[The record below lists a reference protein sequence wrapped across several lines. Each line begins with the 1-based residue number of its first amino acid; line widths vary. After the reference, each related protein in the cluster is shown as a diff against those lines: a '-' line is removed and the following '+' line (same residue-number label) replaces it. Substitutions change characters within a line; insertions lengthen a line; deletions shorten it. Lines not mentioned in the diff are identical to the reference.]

1 MTDLSAAAAEAATTR
16 PLVVRARAIL
26 LKPKEEWP
34 VIAAEPDDAA
44 GLFTRY
50 AMPLAAIGPVATFL
64 HGQLFGYG
72 MLGITWRPSLLGGL
86 ASMVVTYAIALA
98 GLFVL
103 ALIVENL
110 APRFEGEASRPL
122 ALKLAVYG
130 ATASF
135 LAGIFNL
142 LPGLGILGLLG
153 LYSFY
158 LFYTGASPLMKVP
171 EAKAL
176 SFTAVTLVC
185 AIVLSLVVGAVAAP
199 VMHLFGGGPGMA
211 DSGEVSGKLAVPGVG
226 AIDVDKMKAASAQM
240 EADSK
245 KPPIPAAQL
254 QALLPTAIGAYQRTA
269 TESNGAGVIGSSAE
283 GTYTAADR
291 SFTLRIVD
299 MAALGGLAGM
309 GAALGVEQSKQDGS
323 GYEKTGT
330 VDGHMQTEAWHPGEH
345 SGKFGVVLGRFSVEA
360 EGSAQSID
368 ELRQAVSTVDQG
380 RLVALGS

>member
-1 MTDLSAAAAEAATTR
+1 MTELSAAATS
-16 PLVVRARAIL
+16 PLVARAKAII

-34 VIAAEPDDAA
+34 VIAAEPDDTS

-50 AMPLAAIGPVATFL
+50 AVPLAAIGPVANFL

-72 MLGITWRPSLLGGL
+72 MMGITWRPSLLGGL
-86 ASMVVTYAIALA
+86 ASMVTTYAISLI

-110 APRFEGEASRPL
+110 APRFDGEASRPR

-142 LPGLGILGLLG
+142 LPGLGMLSLLG

-176 SFTAVTLVC
+176 SFTAVTVVC

-199 VMHLFGGGPGMA
+199 VMHLFGGAPGMS
-211 DSGEVSGKLAVPGVG
+211 DSGEVSGKLTVPGVG

-254 QALLPTAIGAYQRTA
+254 QALLPTSIGAYQRTA
-269 TESNGAGVIGSSAE
+269 TESNGAGAIGSTAE
-283 GTYTAADR
+283 GTYVAGDK

-309 GAALGVEQSKQDGS
+309 GAALGVEQNREDAS

-330 VDGHMQTEAWHPGEH
+330 VDGHMQTEAWRPGEH

-360 EGSAQSID
+360 EGSAQSVD
-368 ELRQAVSTVDQG
+368 ELKQAVSTVDQG
-380 RLVALGS
+380 RLAALGS

>member
-1 MTDLSAAAAEAATTR
+1 MTELSAATS
-16 PLVVRARAIL
+16 PLVARAKAIL

-34 VIAAEPDDAA
+34 VIAAEPDDTS

-50 AMPLAAIGPVATFL
+50 AVPWAAIGPVANVL

-72 MLGITWRPSLLGGL
+72 MMGITWRPSLLGGL
-86 ASMVVTYAIALA
+86 ASMVTTYAISLI

-110 APRFEGEASRPL
+110 APRFDGEASRPR

-142 LPGLGILGLLG
+142 LPGLGMLSLLG

-176 SFTAVTLVC
+176 SFTAVTVVC

-199 VMHLFGGGPGMA
+199 VMHLFGGAPGMS
-211 DSGEVSGKLAVPGVG
+211 DSGEVSGKLTVPGVG
-226 AIDVDKMKAASAQM
+226 SLDVDKMKAASAQM

-269 TESNGAGVIGSSAE
+269 TESNGAGVVGSSAE
-283 GTYTAADR
+283 GTYVAGDR

-299 MAALGGLAGM
+299 MAALGGIAGM
-309 GAALGVEQSKQDGS
+309 GAALGVEQNREDAS

-330 VDGHMQTEAWHPGEH
+330 VDGHMQTEAWRPGEH

-360 EGSAQSID
+360 EGSAQSVD
-368 ELRQAVSTVDQG
+368 ELKQAVSTVDQG
-380 RLVALGS
+380 RLAALGS

>member
-1 MTDLSAAAAEAATTR
+1 MTDLSAAAAS
-16 PLVVRARAIL
+16 PLVARAKAIV
-26 LKPKEEWP
+26 LKPREEWP
-34 VIAAEPDDAA
+34 VIAAEPDDTS

-50 AMPLAAIGPVATFL
+50 AMPLAAIGPVAAFL

-72 MLGITWRPSLLGGL
+72 MFGITWRPSLLGGL
-86 ASMVVTYAIALA
+86 ASMVTTYAISLV

-110 APRFEGEASRPL
+110 APRFDGEASRPR

-142 LPGLGILGLLG
+142 LPGLGMLGLLG

-176 SFTAVTLVC
+176 SFTAVTVVC

-199 VMHLFGGGPGMA
+199 VMHLFGGAPGMA
-211 DSGEVSGKLAVPGVG
+211 DGGEVSGKLTVPGVG
-226 AIDVDKMKAASAQM
+226 SVDVDRMKAASAQM

-245 KPPIPAAQL
+245 KPPVPAAQL

-269 TESNGAGVIGSSAE
+269 TESNGAGVIGSTAE
-283 GTYTAADR
+283 GTYTAGDR
-291 SFTLRIVD
+291 SFTLRIID
-299 MAALGGLAGM
+299 MAALGGIAGI
-309 GAALGVEQSKQDGS
+309 GAAMGVEQNREDAS

-330 VDGHMQTEAWHPGEH
+330 VDGHMQTEAWRPGEH

-360 EGSAQSID
+360 EGSAQSVD
-368 ELRQAVSTVDQG
+368 ELKQAVGSIDQS
-380 RLVALGS
+380 RLAALGS

>member
-1 MTDLSAAAAEAATTR
+1 MTDLSAAAAS
-16 PLVVRARAIL
+16 PLVARAKAIV
-26 LKPKEEWP
+26 LKPREEWP
-34 VIAAEPDDAA
+34 VIAAEPDDTS

-50 AMPLAAIGPVATFL
+50 AMPLAAIGPVAAFL

-86 ASMVVTYAIALA
+86 ASMVTTYAISLA

-110 APRFEGEASRPL
+110 APRFDGEASRPR

-142 LPGLGILGLLG
+142 LPGLGMLGLLGLLG

-176 SFTAVTLVC
+176 SFTAVTVVC

-199 VMHLFGGGPGMA
+199 VMHLFGGAPGMA
-211 DSGEVSGKLAVPGVG
+211 DGGEVSGKLTVPGVG
-226 AIDVDKMKAASAQM
+226 SVDVDRMKAASAQM

-245 KPPIPAAQL
+245 KPPVPAAQL

-269 TESNGAGVIGSSAE
+269 TESNGAGVIGSTAE
-283 GTYTAADR
+283 GTYTAGDR
-291 SFTLRIVD
+291 SFTLRIID
-299 MAALGGLAGM
+299 MAALGGIAGI
-309 GAALGVEQSKQDGS
+309 GAAMGVEQNREDAS

-330 VDGHMQTEAWHPGEH
+330 VDGHMQTEAWRPGEH

-360 EGSAQSID
+360 EGSAQSVD
-368 ELRQAVSTVDQG
+368 ELKQAVGSIDQS
-380 RLVALGS
+380 RLAALGS

>member
-1 MTDLSAAAAEAATTR
+1 MTDLATPTAT
-16 PLVVRARAIL
+16 PLIARVKAIL

-34 VIAAEPDDAA
+34 VIAAEPDDTA

-50 AMPLAAIGPVATFL
+50 AVPLAAIGPVAAFL

-72 MLGITWRPSLLGGL
+72 MFGITWRPSLLGGL
-86 ASMVVTYAIALA
+86 ASMVTTYLISLV

-103 ALIVENL
+103 ALIVEFL
-110 APRFEGEASRPL
+110 APKFEGEASRPR
-122 ALKLAVYG
+122 ALKLAIYG

-142 LPGLGILGLLG
+142 LPGLGILTLLG

-176 SFTAVTLVC
+176 SFTAVTVVC

-199 VMHLFGGGPGMA
+199 VMHLFGGAPGMS
-211 DSGEVSGKLAVPGVG
+211 DSGEISGKLTVPGVG
-226 AIDVDKMKAASAQM
+226 AVDLDKMKAATAQM

-245 KPPIPAAQL
+245 KPPVPAAQL
-254 QALLPTAIGAYQRTA
+254 QALLPPAIGAYQRTA
-269 TESNGAGVIGSSAE
+269 TETNGAGVVGSTAQA
-283 GTYTAADR
+283 TYTAADR
-291 SFTLRIVD
+291 SFTLRITD
-299 MAALGGLAGM
+299 LAGLGALAGM
-309 GAALGVEQSKQDGS
+309 SAAMGVEQSKEDGS

-330 VDGHMQTEAWHPGEH
+330 VDGHMQTEAWHPADH
-345 SGKFGVVLGRFSVEA
+345 SGKFGVMLGRFSVEA
-360 EGSAQSID
+360 EGSAASID

-380 RLVALGS
+380 KLAALGS